1 MAPAL
6 ASGPGRRVRTAP
18 PQVQGG
24 GRKEGQGGGLGM
36 ERVMTQALEGVWV
49 GDATRAR
56 LELGEIR
63 SSG

>member
-1 MAPAL
+1 M
-6 ASGPGRRVRTAP
+6 G
-18 PQVQGG
+18 
-24 GRKEGQGGGLGM
+24 
-36 ERVMTQALEGVWV
+36 RVMTQALEGVWV